1 MSLLEGM
8 DRQQEGEPGSLQ
20 PYEVLRRAK
29 HSQKAAGAADAAHV
43 RRPCM
48 RVVLP
53 CRSGHPL
60 QQVDC

>member
-29 HSQKAAGAADAAHV
+29 HSQKAAGADAAHV

-48 RVVLP
+48 QAV
-53 CRSGHPL
+53 L
-60 QQVDC
+60 QQHRSAQHS